1 MALAPQAMQGEDAET
16 LAAMPASFAEVV
28 DLARRGKEGIL
39 AGHLAGDIHLVK
51 FEPGRIEFRP
61 GERAPQNLA
70 GRLGEFLL
78 AATGER
84 WLVSVSGDGGD
95 PTLRQQTTA
104 AEAAFREQALQ
115 DPLVQAALEAFPG
128 ARIVTV
134 KPGTEPGGD
143 SAETSGDTAKEGG
156 ESP

>member
-1 MALAPQAMQGEDAET
+1 MPGEDAET

-70 GRLGEFLL
+70 GRLGDFLL

-104 AEAAFREQALQ
+104 AEAAFRAQALQ